1 MLFAANNLSDGYEI
15 ASGHRPRNDKIKTM
29 SISNTHL
36 PNVNRLIHAYRVAP
50 WRVQRQW
57 IGNALLVV
65 VVFAM
70 VAALYLN
77 ITSRTAIA
85 GREIQELT
93 EAIVVSRQVS
103 SDLQTQ
109 LAGLTSAE
117 SMEARAWEMGFR
129 PVEPDEL
136 EYLVVPGYV
145 ANEAVDLSSSAE
157 PRLNALTI
165 PPEYNQSLLD
175 WMDERLMSARRFQ

>member
-1 MLFAANNLSDGYEI
+1 MNIPNVDL
-15 ASGHRPRNDKIKTM
+15 RNIN
-29 SISNTHL
+29 I

-57 IGNALLVV
+57 LGNVLLVV
-65 VVFAM
+65 VAAAM

-77 ITSRTAIA
+77 VTSRTAIA
-85 GREIQELT
+85 GRDIQDLT
-93 EAIVVSRQVS
+93 EAIIASQQVS

-109 LAGLTSAE
+109 LAGLTSAASLE
-117 SMEARAWEMGFR
+117 ERALDMGYR
-129 PVEPDEL
+129 PVESEEV

-145 ANEAVDLSSSAE
+145 APAPIDLSTTSLPQLS
-157 PRLNALTI
+157 ALTI

-175 WMDERLMSARRFQ
+175 WLDESVLSSRGPQ

>member
-1 MLFAANNLSDGYEI
+1 MNIPNV
-15 ASGHRPRNDKIKTM
+15 N
-29 SISNTHL
+29 L
-36 PNVNRLIHAYRVAP
+36 PNVNHLIHAYRVAP

-65 VVFAM
+65 VVSAM

-77 ITSRTAIA
+77 VTSRTAIA
-85 GREIQELT
+85 GREIQDLT
-93 EAIVVSRQVS
+93 DAIAASQQVS

-117 SMEARAWEMGFR
+117 SMEERARAMGFR
-129 PVEPDEL
+129 PVEPEEL

-145 ANEAVDLSSSAE
+145 AKDAVDLSSSAL
-157 PRLNALTI
+157 PQLNVLTI

-175 WMDERLMSARRFQ
+175 WMDERLVSTRRYQ